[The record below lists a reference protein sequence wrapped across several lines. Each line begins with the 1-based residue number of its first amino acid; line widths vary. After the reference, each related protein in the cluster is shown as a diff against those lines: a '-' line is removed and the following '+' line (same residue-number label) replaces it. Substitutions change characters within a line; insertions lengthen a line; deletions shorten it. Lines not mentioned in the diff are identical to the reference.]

1 MRLMETFLKEPQIPE
16 SFLKKSN
23 EALTQEGW
31 RLKKELGPRLYIPGH
46 HYQRD
51 EVIQFADDRGDSLR
65 LAQLSAKKTDAEYIV
80 FCGVH
85 FMAETADMLTGEHQK
100 VILPD
105 RRAGCAMADM
115 ANIYQLE
122 RAWHHIQK
130 TFGDTVIPMTYI
142 NSTAEIKAF
151 CGRHGGATLTS
162 SNADRMMKWAFAQK
176 ERILFLPDQHLGRN
190 TGVKLGLGLDE
201 MVVWNPVQ
209 DVFEGEA
216 NERTKVILWKGFCT
230 VHEKFTAKNVSSCRK
245 ADPDI
250 RILVHPECD
259 YEVVRQ
265 ADYVGST
272 KYIIETINQAPK
284 GSHWAI
290 GTEMNLVNRLK
301 QEHPDLQIRLLNPV
315 MCSCLTMNRID
326 LPHLV
331 WSLTQ
336 IAEGKPANIIRVPEK
351 IAKDAVLALDRM
363 LEQSK

>member
-1 MRLMETFLKEPQIPE
+1 MNIMEDFLKEPQIPDAY
-16 SFLKKSN
+16 LKKSD
-23 EALTQEGW
+23 EELTNEGW
-31 RLKKELGPRLYIPGH
+31 RLRRELGAQVYIPGH

-51 EVIQFADDRGDSLR
+51 EVIRFADDRGDSLR
-65 LAQLSAKKTDAEYIV
+65 LAQLSAQKKEAEYIV

-85 FMAETADMLTGEHQK
+85 FMAETADILTDDRQK

-105 RRAGCAMADM
+105 QRAGCAMADM

-122 RAWHHIQK
+122 RAWKKLQD
-130 TFGDTVIPMTYI
+130 TFGDTIIPMTYI

-151 CGRHGGATLTS
+151 CGRHGGATVTS
-162 SNADRMMKWAFAQK
+162 SNADKMMQWAFSQK

-190 TGVKLGLGLDE
+190 TGVKLGVPLEE

-209 DVFEGEA
+209 DRFEGEA
-216 NERTKVILWKGFCT
+216 TNRTRVILWKGFCT
-230 VHEKFTAKNVSSCRK
+230 VHEKFTAKNVAACRK
-245 ADPDI
+245 ADPEV
-250 RILVHPECD
+250 RVLVHPECD

-272 KYIIETINQAPK
+272 KYIIEMINQAPE

-301 QEHPDLQIRLLNPV
+301 HDRPDLDIRLLNPV

-326 LPHLV
+326 LPHFV
-331 WSLTQ
+331 WSLTR
-336 IAEGKPANIIRVPEK
+336 IADGEPENIIKVPK
-351 IAKDAVLALDRM
+351 TVANGAVLALKRM
-363 LEQSK
+363 LEQS

>member
-1 MRLMETFLKEPQIPE
+1 MNLIEAFLKESQIPE
-16 SFLKKSN
+16 AYLKKSN
-23 EALTQEGW
+23 EDLTREGW
-31 RLKKELGPRLYIPGH
+31 QLRQKLGSRIYIPGH

-85 FMAETADMLTGEHQK
+85 FMAETADILTGDDQK

-105 RRAGCAMADM
+105 QRAGCSMADM

-122 RAWHHIQK
+122 RAWEKLQN
-130 TFGDTVIPMTYI
+130 TFGNTILPMTYI

-151 CGRHGGATLTS
+151 CGSHGGATVTS
-162 SNADRMMKWAFAQK
+162 SNADKMMEWAFSQK

-190 TGVKLGLGLDE
+190 TGVKLGISLEE
-201 MVVWNPVQ
+201 MVVWNPLQ

-216 NERTKVILWKGFCT
+216 GDKTKVILWKGCCS
-230 VHEKFTAKNVSSCRK
+230 VHEKFKAKNIDACRK
-245 ADPDI
+245 ADLDI
-250 RILVHPECD
+250 HILVHPECD

-272 KYIIETINQAPK
+272 KYIIEMINKAPK

-301 QEHPDLQIRLLNPV
+301 HDHPDLAIRLLNPV
-315 MCSCLTMNRID
+315 SCSCLTMNRID
-326 LPHLV
+326 LPHFV
-331 WSLTQ
+331 WSLAQ
-336 IAEGKPANIIRVPEK
+336 IAEGKPVNMIKVPENV
-351 IAKDAVLALDRM
+351 AKDAILALNRM
-363 LEQSK
+363 LEQS

>member
-1 MRLMETFLKEPQIPE
+1 MSLSELLQTQIPDYYRHA
-16 SFLKKSN
+16 SK
-23 EALTQEGW
+23 EALTEEGW
-31 RLKKELGPRLYIPGH
+31 LLKKKLGSRVYIPGH

-65 LAQLSAKKTDAEYIV
+65 LAQLAAAKKEAEYII

-85 FMAETADMLTGEHQK
+85 FMAETADILTDKRQK

-105 RRAGCAMADM
+105 HRAGCAMADM
-115 ANIYQLE
+115 ATIHQLE
-122 RAWHHIQK
+122 RGWKRLQNQ
-130 TFGDTVIPMTYI
+130 FGDTIIPMTYI

-162 SNADRMMKWAFAQK
+162 SNAGKMMQWAFSQK

-190 TGVKLGLGLDE
+190 TGVGLGIPLE
-201 MVVWNPVQ
+201 HMVVWDPIRET
-209 DVFEGEA
+209 FEGDA
-216 NERTKVILWKGFCT
+216 GTRTQVILWKGYCT
-230 VHEKFTAKNVSSCRK
+230 VHELFTEKNVADCRK
-245 ADPDI
+245 EDSDV
-250 RILVHPECD
+250 RILVHPECN

-265 ADYVGST
+265 ADFSGST
-272 KYIIETINQAPK
+272 KYIIDVIDHAPA

-301 QEHPDLQIRLLNPV
+301 HNHPDLKIRSLNPM

-331 WSLTQ
+331 WSLAQLEAGDAPDT
-336 IAEGKPANIIRVPEK
+336 IISVPDAV
-351 IAKDAVLALDRM
+351 AKDAVFALKRM
-363 LEQSK
+363 LEQS